1 MRKGA
6 VIPGLLLILL
16 DIYFLLGEL
25 GIGIHGWDVIWP
37 VFPFA
42 GGLAFLGG
50 YVFGQRR
57 DPGLVFV
64 GTAATLVGLWFFFI
78 ALGPLEYRDL
88 GMWWPVFVLIGSA
101 AFLAQWAAA
110 GFRDWGA
117 LFMAL
122 VALTFGLVARGAGF
136 RAVRLSSGRS
146 LPAVWSRGTWG
157 RLSSRSAELRP
168 KPASSLERLPHSRC

>member
-1 MRKGA
+1 MRKRTA
-6 VIPGLLLILL
+6 IPALILILL
-16 DIYFLLGEL
+16 GVYFLLDEL
-25 GIGIHGWDVIWP
+25 GIDIPGWDVIWP

-78 ALGPLEYRDL
+78 TLGPLEYRDL
-88 GMWWPVFVLIGSA
+88 NTWWPVFVLIGSV

-110 GFRDWGA
+110 RFRDWGA
-117 LFMAL
+117 LFLAL
-122 VALTFGLVARGAGF
+122 VALVTGGAGLAVTLQLLGPRTRELLPRLWPVILILVGLVMLL
-136 RAVRLSSGRS
+136 RALLGKRS
-146 LPAVWSRGTWG
+146 Q
-157 RLSSRSAELRP
+157 
-168 KPASSLERLPHSRC
+168 